1 MERTVILADGD
12 FPKKGGEAL
21 RILRSASRVIACDGA
36 ALKFRRHFHRW
47 PEFTI
52 GDLDSV
58 GSNRPEQ
65 IIFDDDDNTNDLEKA
80 LNFCRSNSF
89 ADPIVIGASGKR
101 EDHTIGNIF
110 RALKAGVRMCT
121 ETGDF
126 FPVFKKRTFRTFRS
140 AGVSIFTCDPKASMK
155 SRGLRWKLDGV
166 KFDSIWRATLN
177 RAASENFTVESNCET
192 YVFIERSKL
201 SRRVVVSLGSN
212 LGNRNANLKR
222 ALSKL
227 SRLPKTRLVDV
238 SSIIETNPVGVPS
251 KYATMKFLN
260 MAALLETELG
270 VNEFFALTRD
280 IENNL
285 GRVRTVK
292 NGPRTI
298 DIDLIQFEGVESNT
312 SELTLPHPRAAL
324 RQFVVEPLREI
335 GLEVGKW

>member
-1 MERTVILADGD
+1 
-12 FPKKGGEAL
+12 
-21 RILRSASRVIACDGA
+21 
-36 ALKFRRHFHRW
+36 
-47 PEFTI
+47 
-52 GDLDSV
+52 
-58 GSNRPEQ
+58 
-65 IIFDDDDNTNDLEKA
+65 
-80 LNFCRSNSF
+80 
-89 ADPIVIGASGKR
+89 
-101 EDHTIGNIF
+101 
-110 RALKAGVRMCT
+110 MCT

-140 AGVSIFTCDPKASMK
+140 AGVSIFTCDPNASMK

-177 RAASENFTVESNCET
+177 RAASENFTVESNRET

-227 SRLPKTRLVDV
+227 SRLSKTRLVDV